1 MGRLSRGLE
10 SDDDEDESYL
20 NIGKNAQ
27 RSGEVVVVRSG
38 KRFIVRRTA
47 HSQITELGRY
57 DLLEEALCS
66 IKSSL
71 RSKVKGSTA
80 GGSSN
85 SGSGASS
92 SGKNSKGDDNSTDN
106 KKNND
111 DDGLWCTECMDD
123 PAVVNCAFCGCR
135 TCFGKHESEYLL
147 LCDSCD
153 QESHTFCLEPQLTE
167 VPTESST
174 YTIITHF
181 LTHQYQQ
188 YLSTR
193 MQVPTDA
200 WFCGYCV
207 KVGNNVASVDEGG
220 DEDDAEE
227 MDEGTDDAPV
237 RCKGRPGRPRKTVAG
252 PDGVVVK
259 KLKGRGRG
267 RPPGSYHHYPVVI
280 PIHMNFLPIC
290 NCA

>member
-20 NIGKNAQ
+20 HMGKNAQ

-47 HSQITELGRY
+47 HGQITELGRY

-71 RSKVKGSTA
+71 RSKIKGSTVGSA
-80 GGSSN
+80 TSGSS
-85 SGSGASS
+85 ASS
-92 SGKNSKGDDNSTDN
+92 SGKNSKGDDNNTDN
-106 KKNND
+106 KKKDD

-147 LCDSCD
+147 LCDFCD

-167 VPTESST
+167 VSSNS
-174 YTIITHF
+174 YITHSINI
-181 LTHQYQQ
+181 
-188 YLSTR
+188 LSTHL
-193 MQVPTDA
+193 M
-200 WFCGYCV
+200 
-207 KVGNNVASVDEGG
+207 K
-220 DEDDAEE
+220 
-227 MDEGTDDAPV
+227 
-237 RCKGRPGRPRKTVAG
+237 
-252 PDGVVVK
+252 
-259 KLKGRGRG
+259 
-267 RPPGSYHHYPVVI
+267 
-280 PIHMNFLPIC
+280 IHGLTR
-290 NCA
+290 